1 MNSVKF
7 GFEAALLAAVLLISA
22 DTVKVFSAESE
33 WSSILQSN
41 VTKRDSRGRVEVM
54 EVHAISGTCIAQITY
69 DETPRVY
76 IVVAS
81 RTRLQNLG
89 YLQINDGTE
98 NGLSDTVLMRVFNK
112 AIREFCLPLIDQG
125 YVLL

>member
-7 GFEAALLAAVLLISA
+7 GFEAVLLAAVLLISA

>member
-1 MNSVKF
+1 MNHVKF
-7 GFEAALLAAVLLISA
+7 GFEAVLLAAVLLISA

-41 VTKRDSRGRVEVM
+41 VTKRDSQGRVEVM

-98 NGLSDTVLMRVFNK
+98 NGLSDTVLMRIFNK